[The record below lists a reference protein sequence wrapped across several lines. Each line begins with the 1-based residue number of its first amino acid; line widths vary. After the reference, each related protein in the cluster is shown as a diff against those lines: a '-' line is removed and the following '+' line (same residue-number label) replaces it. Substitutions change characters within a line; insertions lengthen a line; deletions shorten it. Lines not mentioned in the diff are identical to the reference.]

1 MAKAI
6 LMVATLAATLALRLD
21 AQVSFYARAGATG
34 SSVLVHDVIRGD
46 VDTRPA
52 VAPTIFL
59 GASTRIAPKYGLGLE
74 ASFTKGA
81 LHTDYGTTRT
91 DLGTLRS
98 GALLGLLDGAI
109 AGPLRW
115 RAGFGAIHYFA
126 SDRAGILAG
135 GGTTRLLAGGGLDL
149 RQPVF
154 SRWDLMVSGR
164 YDFNRFSSPAL
175 RNLGFTQTQGVQRV
189 SLSLGLA
196 RSQ

>member
-1 MAKAI
+1 MPKAI
-6 LMVATLAATLALRLD
+6 LIVATLAATLALRLD
-21 AQVSFYARAGATG
+21 AQVAFYARAGATG
-34 SSVLVHDVIRGD
+34 SSVLVHDVIGGD

-52 VAPTIFL
+52 IAPTIFL
-59 GASTRIAPKYGLGLE
+59 GAGKRIAPKYGLGLE
-74 ASFTKGA
+74 ASFSAGG

-98 GALLGLLDGAI
+98 GTLLGLLDGPI

-115 RAGFGAIHYFA
+115 RGGFGAVHYFA

-135 GGTTRLLAGGGLDL
+135 GGTTRLLAGGGIDL

-154 SRWDLMVSGR
+154 TGWDLMVSGR

-175 RNLGFTQTQGVQRV
+175 RTLGFTQSQGVQRI
-189 SLSLGLA
+189 SLSLGVA